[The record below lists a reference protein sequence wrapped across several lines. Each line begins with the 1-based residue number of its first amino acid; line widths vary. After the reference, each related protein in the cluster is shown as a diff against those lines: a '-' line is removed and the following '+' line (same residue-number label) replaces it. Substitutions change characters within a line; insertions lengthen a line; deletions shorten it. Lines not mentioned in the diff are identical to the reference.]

1 MKPNQLNAFSAVAT
15 HLSIRGAARA
25 LGLSQPGITRIVREL
40 ERELDAPLVE
50 RGSKGVK
57 LTPYGIAFAPRAR
70 QLLEDMRRACDEI
83 AQIRDGERGHVR
95 MAVTSS
101 FALTHLPGIFTE
113 FHERNPSVDV
123 HFSEAVMPGLLLQL
137 LDGRLDFAVV
147 HLAPASVSPEFE
159 TIPLYTS
166 PLVVG
171 MRTHHPLRRTRSLR
185 TLHEAEW
192 ILPGDGSLKL
202 ELVRPIFAPINLEPP
217 ARIVQAQS
225 VAVALGL
232 VSKTDLIG
240 VFAEELVDVAF
251 KNHGIRRV
259 DVLEAIPP
267 LQVCVVKR
275 RERQLTPAAQQ
286 FVDCMMSNLKA

>member
-1 MKPNQLNAFSAVAT
+1 MKPNQLSAFSAVAT

-57 LTPYGIAFAPRAR
+57 LTPYGVAFAPRAR
-70 QLLEDMRRACDEI
+70 QLLEDMRRASDEI
-83 AQIRDGERGHVR
+83 AQIRDGERGQVR

-123 HFSEAVMPGLLLQL
+123 HFNEAVMPGLLLQL
-137 LDGRLDFAVV
+137 LDGRLDFAVS
-147 HLAPASVSPEFE
+147 HLAPATLPPEFE
-159 TIPLYTS
+159 SIVLYSS

-171 MRTHHPLRRTRSLR
+171 MRTHHPLRRSRSLR

-192 ILPGDGSLKL
+192 IMPGDGSLKL
-202 ELVRPIFAPINLEPP
+202 EFVRPIFAPLNLEPP
-217 ARIVQAQS
+217 SRVVQSQS
-225 VAVALGL
+225 VIVALGL

-251 KNHGIRRV
+251 KNRGIRRI
-259 DVLEAIPP
+259 DILEDIPP

-286 FVDCMMSNLKA
+286 FVDCMIKRIRS